1 MFGESMIKLFNGWD
15 LAKRNKSQLKSLRSN
30 IFGNIG
36 RPYDRLLQKPRPL
49 RFAYWNKQLE
59 IR

>member
-1 MFGESMIKLFNGWD
+1 MIKLFNGWD

-49 RFAYWNKQLE
+49 CFAYWNK
-59 IR
+59 